1 MAPGFPDCYLNMHT
15 LGATLP
21 PTCARNYTPR
31 MSAEFREVTPVVFFI
46 RIQPLCLCVFV
57 LAAS

>member
-1 MAPGFPDCYLNMHT
+1 MAPGLPDSYLSMHT

-31 MSAEFREVTPVVFFI
+31 MSAGLRDVTPVVFFM

-57 LAAS
+57 RAAS